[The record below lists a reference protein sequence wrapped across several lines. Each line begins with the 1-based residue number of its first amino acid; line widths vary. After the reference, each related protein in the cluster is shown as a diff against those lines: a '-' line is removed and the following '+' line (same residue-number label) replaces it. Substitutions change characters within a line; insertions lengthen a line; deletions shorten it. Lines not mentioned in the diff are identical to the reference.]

1 VTQNHSKPWPKMGCL
16 WVISNRNQPQKK
28 VNQCILEMTS
38 NGLTRPMYM
47 ENTFKFTHDGAH
59 LIEIIDD
66 KDDPKQKV
74 VILNETI
81 VRVTIVL

>member
-1 VTQNHSKPWPKMGCL
+1 
-16 WVISNRNQPQKK
+16 
-28 VNQCILEMTS
+28 
-38 NGLTRPMYM
+38 MYM